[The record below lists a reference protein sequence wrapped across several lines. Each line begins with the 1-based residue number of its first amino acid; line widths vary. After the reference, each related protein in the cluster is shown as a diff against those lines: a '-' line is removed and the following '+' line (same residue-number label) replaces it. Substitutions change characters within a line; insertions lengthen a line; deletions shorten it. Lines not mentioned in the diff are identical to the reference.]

1 MREIWRRSKDRDRL
15 LTNPHYMAWDEWW
28 GKGNKQDF
36 PSTLAAE
43 EVRRATRNAYTRVMF
58 SACVYAVAWVLR
70 SAQVA
75 GRLRLFAASTKRF
88 ERRAGMPHLRWF
100 VDDLNSMNV
109 DRSRRITHRNSDEL
123 PPT

>member
-43 EVRRATRNAYTRVMF
+43 EVRRAT
-58 SACVYAVAWVLR
+58 WPLR
-70 SAQVA
+70 PDQV
-75 GRLRLFAASTKRF
+75 
-88 ERRAGMPHLRWF
+88 RRG
-100 VDDLNSMNV
+100 DQ
-109 DRSRRITHRNSDEL
+109 I
-123 PPT
+123 

>member
-43 EVRRATRNAYTRVMF
+43 EVRRAAWNAYTRHVF
-58 SACVYAVAWVLR
+58 SVCIRGRVGAALR
-70 SAQVA
+70 A
-75 GRLRLFAASTKRF
+75 GRWPPPSIR
-88 ERRAGMPHLRWF
+88 G
-100 VDDLNSMNV
+100 VD
-109 DRSRRITHRNSDEL
+109 
-123 PPT
+123 